1 MSIKL
6 YTQKETTS
14 DISCLGR
21 NMFLFCFFAWK
32 WPTVLEDFSARSP
45 EEINQLS
52 NSFPKPDM
60 TSSKK

>member
-1 MSIKL
+1 MKTVMMVIEILRNMSIKL

-32 WPTVLEDFSARSP
+32 
-45 EEINQLS
+45 
-52 NSFPKPDM
+52 
-60 TSSKK
+60 